1 MKGRHEWKH
10 EITVMDYLEIRMR
23 MKAVASVDP
32 HAKNGKYRI
41 RSLYFDTPTDKAL
54 REKIDGVANREKF
67 RIRFY
72 NNDVSLI
79 HLEKKAKHHELGY
92 KTSVSLTSDEAKRI
106 AEGEIGWMQHDERD
120 LLRELHFKMITA
132 GLAAK
137 TIVDYEREPFVFVPG
152 NVRVTLD
159 HHIKT
164 GGASTD
170 FLNPDV
176 PMVPVEDNP
185 IILEVKWD
193 DYLPDIIRMAVGL
206 YHRRVQAYS
215 KYAAARMYD

>member
-10 EITVMDYLEIRMR
+10 EISVMDYLEIRMR

-32 HAKNGKYRI
+32 HATNGKYRI

-67 RIRFY
+67 RIRYY
-72 NNDVSLI
+72 NNDLSLI
-79 HLEKKAKHHELGY
+79 HLEKKAKHQDLGF
-92 KTSVSLTSDEAKRI
+92 KTSVPLTVDEALMI
-106 AEGEIGWMQHDERD
+106 ANGNIDWMENDERA
-120 LLRELHFKMITA
+120 LLRELYFKMLTT

-137 TIVDYEREPFVFVPG
+137 TIVDYDREPFVFGPG

-164 GGASTD
+164 GLGCTD
-170 FLNPDV
+170 FLNLGV
-176 PMVPVEDNP
+176 PMVPVEENP